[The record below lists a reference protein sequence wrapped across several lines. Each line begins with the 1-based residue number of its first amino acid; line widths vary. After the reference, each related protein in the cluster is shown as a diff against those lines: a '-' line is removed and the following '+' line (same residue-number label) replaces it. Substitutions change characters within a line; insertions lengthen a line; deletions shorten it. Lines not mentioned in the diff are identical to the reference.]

1 MSSGTASVVCRACGG
16 NQLQLFKQM
25 PSLVGNHVC
34 RFYRCREC
42 GSISE
47 LGGKVLDYSAGE
59 GSPELKAS
67 IHYYLEFG
75 ANLGFMTGLVQIL
88 QSALPPR
95 TESRP
100 PRFLDVGAG
109 MGFCVD
115 IARHLG
121 WEAIGVEP
129 SPRGS
134 IGANLLGVT
143 ILPQYLEDTDLAPES
158 FNCVLSTEVLEHV
171 VAADAFIGT
180 LLRYL
185 SPDGVMLL
193 TTPNASFVE
202 LPEESTTEIEQV
214 FSPGHHQT
222 LYTAQGL
229 RRLLERQGAKQ
240 VQIGHYGGRS
250 GLKHLVAIVAKQ
262 DGVLLAD
269 VEQSLQRLQDGS
281 GLRQYC
287 EALIAQRRND
297 GNRDMVY
304 WGAVFRLF
312 EHYVNSG
319 SYPQAEPL
327 AEELDEYLAHRGLSE
342 ERLLAWRPA
351 SLIEYAE
358 QAPCFLGRYQYLR
371 AMLAMNYQADLPQ
384 AERRFRVAGHLCG
397 IEEGFPGN
405 LYLGNMAEQARLH
418 VAIALARQ
426 GKTEQAVAIFD
437 DLIARR
443 HLLPENIFK
452 RAVFEKTSAMVA
464 AGRGVGAALTLAEIA
479 AARYLPLRSADAQDS
494 FHQFLVALENP
505 ISRLTNK
512 VSCYA
517 ARLEQLSG
525 AAARAEQLL
534 LPRLEQWAEKAEV
547 AETRLKQILNQTEQ
561 LLSAGA
567 EAMRAVRPLARL
579 LRATLT
585 SLASVARWPKKTW
598 RRLRGWLQFGTDV
611 LTVEQVQAISRKAA
625 EATTQPDEAPLAL
638 GKLVSGMVVEQDFN
652 CPEDGLAGVK
662 LMLGGAERLGQSNM
676 HVALLNAAGEVL
688 RELVQPSCNLGNGK
702 TNILSFPPVVDS
714 GGKQFRI
721 RLHSAEAPAEEA
733 VTLWARPTRGH
744 AGMFVNGKPVI
755 DAQLVVEPVCRQA
768 STQIKPVSGAARDL
782 LIVTPDR
789 LGATRVGLAMR
800 HWEIAQALSGHG
812 LRVTLASTRPI
823 ASDCPRAEFPVLTL
837 PEGTD
842 QQLRLAREHAAVMVQ
857 GTVLDWHPALGQAD
871 RPLVADMVC
880 PLHIEN
886 LSLPDKDPYLHG
898 LRAVSQCLQRADFFI
913 CGNERQ
919 RLYWLGMLTAI
930 GRLDK
935 RQAAEDPDF
944 RRLVDV
950 VHFGIAE
957 QPPQKTRQVL
967 KGVRTGIAADDF
979 VLVWFGGIW
988 EWLDPAPLIRAVH
1001 AAHQTNPRIK
1011 LFFSMYRRP
1020 NEQPHAAAV
1029 RARRLCEELR
1039 AADRSIFFN
1048 ELPIPYAERGDYLLE
1063 CDLGVIVQP
1072 ANLETA
1078 VSARTR
1084 AMDYFWA
1091 GLPMLINRGDEIADL
1106 VERHGMG
1113 IVLKSD
1119 DPEHIRQALLEYV
1132 EDRPRQQRAAAAVAA
1147 IAAQFRWSQTV
1158 KPLVEFCH
1166 RVIGQRQLRKA
1177 A

>member
-1 MSSGTASVVCRACGG
+1 MVSEARGDVCRVCGG
-16 NQLQLFKQM
+16 DQLQLFRQM
-25 PSLVGNHVC
+25 PSLVGNYLC
-34 RFYRCREC
+34 RFYRCQAC

-59 GSPELKAS
+59 GSPELEAS

-75 ANLGFMTGLVQIL
+75 ANLGFMTGLVHIL
-88 QSALPPR
+88 QSALPPQAENR
-95 TESRP
+95 RR
-100 PRFLDVGAG
+100 RFLDVGAG

-115 IARHLG
+115 IARNLG

-129 SPRGS
+129 SPRGA
-134 IGANLLGVT
+134 IGGSLLGVT

-158 FNCVLSTEVLEHV
+158 FHCVLSTEVLEHV
-171 VAADAFIGT
+171 SDPDLFARI

-185 SPDGVMLL
+185 DPDGLLLL
-193 TTPNASFVE
+193 TTPNADFVNQPDE
-202 LPEESTTEIEQV
+202 LPAEVAQV
-214 FSPGHHQT
+214 FAPGHHLT
-222 LYTAQGL
+222 LCSEQGL
-229 RRLLERQGAKQ
+229 RILLERHGAKQ
-240 VQIGHYGGRS
+240 VQIGYWGGRS
-250 GLKHLVAIVAKQ
+250 GLQRLVALVAKQ
-262 DGVLLAD
+262 EDLLFAD
-269 VEQSLQRLQDGS
+269 VEQLLQRLQDGS
-281 GLRQYC
+281 GLRHYC
-287 EALIAQRRND
+287 EALIAQRRNS

-304 WGAVFRLF
+304 WGAVYRLF

-327 AEELDEYLAHRGLSE
+327 AEELDEYLANRGLCE
-342 ERLLAWRPA
+342 QRLLGWRPA

-371 AMLAMNYQADLPQ
+371 AMLAMNYQADLAQ
-384 AERRFRVAGHLCG
+384 AERRFRLAGHLCG

-405 LYLGNMAEQARLH
+405 LYLGNMAERARLH
-418 VAIALARQ
+418 EAIALTRQ
-426 GKTEQAVAIFD
+426 GKTIEAVAVFD
-437 DLIARR
+437 SLIARQDS
-443 HLLPENIFK
+443 LPEGLLK
-452 RAVFEKTSAMVA
+452 RAFFEKASALIG
-464 AGRGVGAALTLAEIA
+464 AGDSLGAAFVLGEFAARHCLSSPAAQTAARQLLGALQGNIVRAVNKIANYQTRLDHVTGSLARAEQQVWPRLERWMERADKA
-479 AARYLPLRSADAQDS
+479 AARLKRILPTAERAIELTAANMEAIAPALRI
-494 FHQFLVALENP
+494 V
-505 ISRLTNK
+505 R
-512 VSCYA
+512 
-517 ARLEQLSG
+517 
-525 AAARAEQLL
+525 AAARAAIKL
-534 LPRLEQWAEKAEV
+534 V
-547 AETRLKQILNQTEQ
+547 
-561 LLSAGA
+561 
-567 EAMRAVRPLARL
+567 
-579 LRATLT
+579 
-585 SLASVARWPKKTW
+585 RWPTYTW
-598 RRLRGWLQFGTDV
+598 RRLHNWLRWGGRGLTIEELSRLSTPVAQQIEPLQS
-611 LTVEQVQAISRKAA
+611 LC
-625 EATTQPDEAPLAL
+625 
-638 GKLVSGMVVEQDFN
+638 KLVDGMVVEQTFRCQD
-652 CPEDGLAGVK
+652 DGLSALRVA
-662 LMLGGAERLGQSNM
+662 LGAAERVSQRQITLCIVDKKTGQVLREAIVPACNVGEGQHLVISFPPIADSRGKNFCLRL
-676 HVALLNAAGEVL
+676 HSSGTASDEAVALLGRRTA
-688 RELVQPSCNLGNGK
+688 
-702 TNILSFPPVVDS
+702 
-714 GGKQFRI
+714 
-721 RLHSAEAPAEEA
+721 
-733 VTLWARPTRGH
+733 GH
-744 AGMFVNGKPVI
+744 AGMFVNGQPVM

-768 STQIKPVSGAARDL
+768 ATHIKPVSGAVRDL

-789 LGATRVGLAMR
+789 LGATRVGLGMR

-857 GTVLDWHPALGQAD
+857 GTVLDSHPALGQAD

-898 LRAVSQCLQRADFFI
+898 LRAVNQCLQRADFFI
-913 CGNERQ
+913 CGNQRQ

-935 RQAAEDPDF
+935 RQAAEDPEF

-950 VHFGIAE
+950 VHFGIAD

-967 KGVRTGIAADDF
+967 KGVRNGIAADDF

-988 EWLDPAPLIRAVH
+988 DWLDPAPLIRAVH
-1001 AAHQTNPRIK
+1001 AAHQTNPHIK

-1020 NEQPHAAAV
+1020 KEQPHAAAV
-1029 RARRLCEELR
+1029 RARRLCEELG

-1048 ELPIPYAERGDYLLE
+1048 ELPIAYAERGDYLLE
-1063 CDLGVIVQP
+1063 CDLGVILQP

-1078 VSARTR
+1078 ISARTR

-1113 IVLKSD
+1113 IVLQND